1 MIENTIHH
9 STTINHDFTDA
20 ESGNSLE
27 LRIVGDE
34 VVGIILNGN
43 EDEGLY
49 LTVDQVRPV
58 AKVLQ
63 SIVDD
68 ADARAM
74 LDRLQE
80 EVDAIRETADAV
92 ISGLDQPQSRK
103 PPYSDPSEASEH
115 DMADWNY
122 NALLHAEGFGSDVT
136 FTYQGEHDPYPRQ
149 RVVGN
154 VFVEDGRV
162 YVYDRE
168 DDDAYKNFRLDRI
181 KSHVLVLD
189 G

>member
-1 MIENTIHH
+1 MSNEMQH
-9 STTINHDFTDA
+9 STTVNHEFIDPQ
-20 ESGNSLE
+20 SGVGME
-27 LRIVGDE
+27 LRVTSDD
-34 VVGIILNGN
+34 VVGIILNSY
-43 EDEGLY
+43 EDDALY
-49 LTVDQVRPV
+49 LTVEQLRPV
-58 AKVLQ
+58 AQAMQDIISAADTRKLID
-63 SIVDD
+63 SINDV
-68 ADARAM
+68 
-74 LDRLQE
+74 
-80 EVDAIRETADAV
+80 VT
-92 ISGLDQPQSRK
+92 GLDQPQERK

-115 DMADWNY
+115 DMADWNDI
-122 NALLHAEGFGSDVT
+122 ALLHAESFGSDVT

-168 DDDAYKNFRLDRI
+168 GDVAYKNFRLDRI